1 MNGQTMPYP
10 SDSSPQTSRTK
21 AAHKENAMKTTWK
34 KAVLA
39 VSLAVSGLSLGLSN
53 AHATN
58 PAVLNLDVTIT
69 AAKSVTVNGVAS
81 STDSASVA
89 WSGVANASFTALS
102 QSSVTVA
109 NNGVVT
115 EGWELSTNPYTI
127 DTVNVGG
134 SSWAVVSSTLT
145 LPGANQVA
153 LQAVFGSS
161 NTAAGGCP
169 AVGSSDWNGAY
180 ATPITGSVTQYT
192 SSVYADPSL
201 NNLGTP
207 NPDSGSNLYAGS
219 KRALCW
225 KLIMPNS
232 TSTQDT
238 QNVQVIVTAL

>member
-1 MNGQTMPYP
+1 
-10 SDSSPQTSRTK
+10 
-21 AAHKENAMKTTWK
+21 MKTAWK
-34 KAVLA
+34 KAALA
-39 VSLAVSGLSLGLSN
+39 VALVVSGLSLGLTN
-53 AHATN
+53 AHAAN

-89 WSGVANASFTALS
+89 WSGVSNASFTALN

-115 EGWELSTNPYTI
+115 ENWELSTNPYTI
-127 DTVNVGG
+127 DTTNVGG

-145 LPGANQVA
+145 LPGPNQVA

-180 ATPITGSVTQYT
+180 ATPITGTVTQYT
-192 SSVYADPSL
+192 SLVYADPSL

-207 NPDSGSNLYAGS
+207 DPDNGSNQLYAGS